1 MNAIQH
7 AVVCAALPIALILNA
22 GSALAERADR
32 DKPINLEANR
42 ITIDEAKKVQV
53 FEGNVHLVQ
62 GTMTIRADKIVV
74 SQDVDGFQKGSAFGS
89 GSRLA
94 VFRQKREGKDEY
106 IDGQAER
113 IEYNGKAEKL
123 ELFGQAHIKSGLD
136 EVQGPYISY
145 DGKTENYLVTGGS
158 PEAGK
163 PGKPERVRAVIQP
176 KQKEPGKPS
185 GQ

>member
-1 MNAIQH
+1 MNAIRH
-7 AVVCAALPIALILNA
+7 AFVCAALPVALILNA

-53 FEGNVHLVQ
+53 FEGNVHMVQ
-62 GTMTIRADKIVV
+62 GTMIIRADKIVV
-74 SQDVDGFQKGSAFGS
+74 SQDAEGFQKGTALG
-89 GSRLA
+89 GGGRLA
-94 VFRQKREGKDEY
+94 TFRQKREGKDEY
-106 IDGQAER
+106 IEGQAER

-123 ELFGQAHIKSGLD
+123 ELFGQAHVKSGLD

-158 PEAGK
+158 AEA
-163 PGKPERVRAVIQP
+163 GKPERVRAVIQP
-176 KQKEPGKPS
+176 KQKESGKPS

>member
-1 MNAIQH
+1 MNAIRH
-7 AVVCAALPIALILNA
+7 AFVCATLPVALILNA

-32 DKPINLEANR
+32 DRPINLEANR
-42 ITIDEAKKVQV
+42 ITIDEAKKVQI

-62 GTMTIRADKIVV
+62 GSMTIRADKIVV
-74 SQDVDGFQKGSAFGS
+74 SQDAEGFQKGTAHSGS
-89 GSRLA
+89 GRLA
-94 VFRQKREGKDEY
+94 TFRQKREGKDEY

-113 IEYNGKAEKL
+113 IEYNSKAEKL
-123 ELFGQAHIKSGLD
+123 ELFGQAHVKSGLD
-136 EVQGPYISY
+136 EVQGQYISY

-163 PGKPERVRAVIQP
+163 PGKSERVRAVIQP
-176 KQKEPGKPS
+176 KQKESGKPS